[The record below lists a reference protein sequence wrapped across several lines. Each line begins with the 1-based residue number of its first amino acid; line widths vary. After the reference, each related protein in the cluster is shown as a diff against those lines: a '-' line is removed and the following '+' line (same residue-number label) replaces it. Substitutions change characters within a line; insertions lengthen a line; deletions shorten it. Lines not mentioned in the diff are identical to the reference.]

1 MHTDGFGMCKFLIL
15 SMAGEAEIIVKIG
28 FDHLESTW
36 PTMGIVTV
44 KTIHLGLKVYALLKV
59 KPLLVMRFRMY
70 LGISPCP
77 GFKFIIVGQ
86 GLS

>member
-1 MHTDGFGMCKFLIL
+1 
-15 SMAGEAEIIVKIG
+15 MAGEAEVIVKIRI
-28 FDHLESTW
+28 DHLESTW
-36 PTMGIVTV
+36 PSMGIMTIKTV
-44 KTIHLGLKVYALLKV
+44 NLGLKVYALLKV
-59 KPLLVMRFRMY
+59 KPRLVMILGMR